1 MPKLPNLIA
10 SAALAAVLAAPGAAS
25 ADPKQEARAH
35 VDRATKAHKAGQ
47 LEKALTELQAA
58 YALDP
63 QPQLLYA
70 LGQIYTK
77 LGRCSEASDSYLRF
91 LASGTDPK
99 TAQVVKQAL
108 EACKA
113 QGATEPAAPA
123 PTPAAAATAST
134 RTPEETEDPLAG
146 KSAAPA
152 PAPAEAAPSKR
163 VALGAEPPAEPT
175 PAEGSRP
182 WYRDVLGD
190 VLVVGGAA
198 SLVLGGLAYRAAV
211 TDLDT
216 AETVSTHEKYVEL
229 VDGAQ
234 TKRLVG
240 VALIGGGVV
249 LVTAGVLRFML
260 HDRHT
265 EVRRVG
271 MTPARGGGMVTWT
284 RSF

>member
-1 MPKLPNLIA
+1 MPKISNLIA
-10 SAALAAVLAAPGAAS
+10 CAALAAVLAALGTAG
-25 ADPKQEARAH
+25 ADPKQEARVH
-35 VDRATKAHKAGQ
+35 IDRATKAHKAGQ
-47 LEKALTELQAA
+47 LEKALAELQAA

-70 LGQIYTK
+70 IGQIYTK

-113 QGATEPAAPA
+113 QGAAEPAAPA
-123 PTPAAAATAST
+123 PAATAT
-134 RTPEETEDPLAG
+134 RPAGDGEDPLAG
-146 KSAAPA
+146 KSAAPTPA
-152 PAPAEAAPSKR
+152 PAPSASAAPSPR
-163 VALGAEPPAEPT
+163 VALGAEPPAAAP

-198 SLVLGGLAYRAAV
+198 SLVLGSFAYRAAV

-216 AETVSTHEKYVEL
+216 AETVSTHERYVEL

-271 MTPARGGGMVTWT
+271 MTPARGGGIVTWT